1 MREEILITVRDNY
14 KIDPTVSAW
23 GWQVIADLFLVG
35 LTAGALI
42 FTALVILGRQEE
54 KFDFTARRLPLI
66 GLISIGMAMSFL
78 FLKLTHKQVFYSFF
92 LAFVPTSVMS
102 WGAWLLQ
109 LVILAILLLTLQGL
123 RQGYPALASPVDK
136 FGIGKWALDLAEKIK
151 RPVAW
156 ASVVLGVIIAFYT
169 GTLMT
174 SLDARPFANSGLMAP
189 LFLTSGLATAAA
201 VVLLGSKGEQERR
214 LFSYTL
220 FGLIAFKILLLA
232 LTLANLANGSKVQIE
247 SVQMIFGGDY
257 TQLFWV
263 VFFIPGL
270 LIPLVIEA
278 FGLRGKRSGWM
289 VISPVLVL
297 YGAYMLRQL
306 FVDLGQLSGYINYVN
321 TYNPALID
329 LLRMH

>member
-42 FTALVILGRQEE
+42 FAALVILRGKEDT
-54 KFDFTARRLPLI
+54 FDFTARRLPLI
-66 GLISIGMAMSFL
+66 GLVSIGLAMTFL
-78 FLKLTHKQVFYSFF
+78 FLKLTHKIVFWRFF
-92 LAFVPTSVMS
+92 GAFVPTAVMS

-123 RQGYPALASPVDK
+123 RQGYPSLASPVEK
-136 FGIGKWALDLAEKIK
+136 FGIGKWALDWAERIK

-201 VVLLGSKGEQERR
+201 VVLLGARGEQERR

-232 LTLANLANGSKVQIE
+232 LTLANLANGSRVQIE
-247 SVQMIFGGDY
+247 AVEMVFGGEH
-257 TQLFWV
+257 TQLFWL

-270 LIPLVIEA
+270 LLPFLIEA
-278 FGLRGKRSGWM
+278 FGLRGKRAGWM
-289 VISPVLVL
+289 VVSPVLVL
-297 YGAYMLRQL
+297 YGAYMLRQI